1 MTEIG
6 RGIAMMNLVQIEQHQ
21 GWAEIILD
29 RPARRNALTPGLAA
43 QLTTALEGLSRSA
56 EVAAIVLRGA
66 DHCFCSGIDL
76 KALQSNEDPGSE
88 DGVWHQTSI
97 RALHLA
103 LYRCPKPLICALE
116 KYAINAGAALV
127 FACDLVVAGDSAF
140 LQIGEIQQG
149 SDIPIN
155 AAWLRLKTSEQTLA
169 RLALLGDRV
178 GATELAHIGLIQSVV
193 PDDEVLTQ
201 ARVWA
206 ARLASFPVGAG
217 DVIINRIRSFRPMD
231 PETVFPVSTNNALL
245 TAAQVKS

>member
-1 MTEIG
+1 
-6 RGIAMMNLVQIEQHQ
+6 MMNLVQIEQHQ

-43 QLTTALEGLSRSA
+43 QLTTAIEGLSRSA
-56 EVAAIVLRGA
+56 EVAAIILRGA

-88 DGVWHQTSI
+88 DGAWHQASI

-116 KYAINAGAALV
+116 KYAINA
-127 FACDLVVAGDSAF
+127 
-140 LQIGEIQQG
+140 EIQQG